1 MLAYDT
7 EGTREGVGSWTG
19 PMSRGPKQL
28 AKTLAPQNYNL
39 QPLSRRYM
47 TLSQHNYIYRSFPVI
62 LMFPMLH
69 RTQAGRQV
77 CF

>member
-1 MLAYDT
+1 MLAHDT
-7 EGTREGVGSWTG
+7 EGTREGVGSWTELT
-19 PMSRGPKQL
+19 SRGPRQL

-39 QPLSRRYM
+39 QPLLRHYI
-47 TLSQHNYIYRSFPVI
+47 TLSQHNYIYRSFPVF